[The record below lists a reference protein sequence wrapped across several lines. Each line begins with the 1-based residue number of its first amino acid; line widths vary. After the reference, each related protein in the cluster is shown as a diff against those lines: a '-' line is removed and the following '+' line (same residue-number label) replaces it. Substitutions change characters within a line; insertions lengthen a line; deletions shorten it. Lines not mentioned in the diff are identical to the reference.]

1 MLELLV
7 CATFTILPD
16 YLYRRY
22 VQGRRIG
29 HELTIYSVWF
39 ELRWGITACLMLTV
53 TLITVIFYHHPT
65 SQSATFLFRSVPIVP
80 EIAGRVAAIHVGP
93 TDAVEDGQ
101 PLFTLD
107 DSRQRAAVETATRRL
122 AEIDAQMEMAAA
134 DLAAAEAQIAQAE
147 GGLKQAQDELDTRLE
162 LQARNPD
169 VVTPREIERLQTAAD
184 ARRGALEAAAA
195 ARDAARARLDTLL
208 PAQKA
213 SAEAQLE
220 QAQVELDKTVI
231 RAGVGGEMEQF
242 VLQVGDFV
250 SPLMRPAGVL
260 VPTENRRMVAGFR
273 QLEAQVIRPGMLAEI
288 ACPALPFEIIPMV
301 VVEVQDVIAS
311 GQFRAQDQII
321 DAAAPQS
328 EGAIIAFMDPLY
340 EGGLDRLPRG
350 AQCTANAYTRNHG
363 TPEAEE
369 ASGLRAI
376 GMHVVDTVAIVHA
389 ILLRVEALTLP
400 IKTLV
405 LGGH

>member
-7 CATFTILPD
+7 CATFTVLPD
-16 YLYRRY
+16 YLFRRY

-53 TLITVIFYHHPT
+53 TLITLIFYHHPT
-65 SQSATFLFRSVPIVP
+65 SQSATFFFRSVPIVP

-93 TDAVEDGQ
+93 TERVADGQ

-122 AEIDAQMEMAAA
+122 AEIDAQTEMAAA
-134 DLAAAEAQIAQAE
+134 DLAAAEAQIAQAA
-147 GGLKQAQDELDTRLE
+147 GALKQAQDELDTRLE

-169 VVTPREIERLQTAAD
+169 VVTTREIERLQTAAD
-184 ARRGALEAAAA
+184 ARRGAVAAAEA
-195 ARDAARARLDTLL
+195 ARDAARARLETLL

-213 SAEAQLE
+213 SAEAQLAE
-220 QAQVELDKTVI
+220 ARVELDKTII
-231 RAGVGGEMEQF
+231 RAGVAGEMEQF

-260 VPTENRRMVAGFR
+260 VPTGQRRMVAGFR
-273 QLEAQVIRPGMLAEI
+273 QIEAQVIRPGMIAEI
-288 ACPALPFEIIPMV
+288 ACPALPFEIVPMV
-301 VVEVQDVIAS
+301 ITEVQDVIAS
-311 GQFRAQDQII
+311 GQIRAQDRIL
-321 DAAAPQS
+321 DVAAPQP
-328 EGAIIAFMDPLY
+328 EGAILAFLEPLHP
-340 EGGLDRLPRG
+340 GGLDRLPSG
-350 AQCTANAYTRNHG
+350 AQCSANAYTQNHG
-363 TPEAEE
+363 TPEMEA
-369 ASGLRAI
+369 ASGLRAL
-376 GMHVVDTVAIVHA
+376 GMHVVDAVAIVHA
-389 ILLRVEALTLP
+389 ILLRIEALTLP
-400 IKTLV
+400 VKTLV